1 MSAKTESASQRGES
15 DGEVGRLVDCS
26 QADDRRLIQLVRE
39 RRLLYARNNMPVASY
54 YNQVKR
60 LWLEVANK
68 MGWSVTDVRRKWSH
82 IRNSY
87 SRHLRNE
94 LHGVRTGRGRMVSK
108 WYLADEL
115 DFLRQHM
122 ATDTCLKYV
131 RCDSA
136 RENDPPHAP
145 VAIGDIPG
153 IGGIRGTIR
162 HHKREFTAAHNEP
175 DPPVWRVPFRARL
188 KQLTHHR
195 WGPAGR
201 PSRHSYRPLYT
212 IRHDP
217 VAATH
222 GDPSTPWF
230 ALTSSSPT
238 STLQL
243 PVEMEPQP
251 FCEDSS
257 SPHSFEPDENSA
269 YFHFF
274 RGIHNDYQELPA
286 KKQRL
291 FRRECLAFL
300 HRLLDEED
308 SRGQQDALDLS
319 NSIETDDEKES
330 KPFIISNIESI
341 VGEPGSPTH
350 ERVTETT

>member
-1 MSAKTESASQRGES
+1 MSVKRERMPQRAES
-15 DGEVGRLVDCS
+15 DSEVGRLVDCS

-39 RRLLYARNNMPVASY
+39 RRVLYARNNMPVASY

-94 LHGVRTGRGRMVSK
+94 MHGVRTGRGRMVSK

-122 ATDTCLKYV
+122 ATDT
-131 RCDSA
+131 R
-136 RENDPPHAP
+136 
-145 VAIGDIPG
+145 
-153 IGGIRGTIR
+153 
-162 HHKREFTAAHNEP
+162 
-175 DPPVWRVPFRARL
+175 
-188 KQLTHHR
+188 Q
-195 WGPAGR
+195 
-201 PSRHSYRPLYT
+201 SRHSYRTLYVPK
-212 IRHDP
+212 P
-217 VAATH
+217 VASTH
-222 GDPSTPWF
+222 SDSSTDFMTTPWL
-230 ALTSSSPT
+230 ALTSPSHASP
-238 STLQL
+238 LQL
-243 PVEMEPQP
+243 PVEPQP
-251 FCEDSS
+251 FREDSS
-257 SPHSFEPDENSA
+257 SPHSSFEPDENSA

-274 RGIHNDYQELPA
+274 RGIHNDYQALSA

-308 SRGQQDALDLS
+308 PRGQEDALDLS
-319 NSIETDDEKES
+319 NSIETDDEKEL
-330 KPFIISNIESI
+330 KPFIISSVESI
-341 VGEPGSPTH
+341 VGEHSDSTQGCAG
-350 ERVTETT
+350 ETK

>member
-122 ATDTCLKYV
+122 ATDT
-131 RCDSA
+131 
-136 RENDPPHAP
+136 
-145 VAIGDIPG
+145 
-153 IGGIRGTIR
+153 
-162 HHKREFTAAHNEP
+162 
-175 DPPVWRVPFRARL
+175 
-188 KQLTHHR
+188 
-195 WGPAGR
+195 R

-308 SRGQQDALDLS
+308 SRGQEDALDLS

-330 KPFIISNIESI
+330 KPFIIS
-341 VGEPGSPTH
+341 PTH

>member
-122 ATDTCLKYV
+122 ATDT
-131 RCDSA
+131 
-136 RENDPPHAP
+136 
-145 VAIGDIPG
+145 
-153 IGGIRGTIR
+153 
-162 HHKREFTAAHNEP
+162 
-175 DPPVWRVPFRARL
+175 
-188 KQLTHHR
+188 
-195 WGPAGR
+195 R

-341 VGEPGSPTH
+341 VGEPASSTH